1 MAVVVLERDPTNN
14 NVGAESCSRE
24 NWQAVVN
31 VVWRAA
37 HVFGKLVKLAGL
49 NVWYP
54 VHIVDSKA
62 VDPAKQSGTECIAC
76 SSNRRCVPGCERE
89 DKQRSMF
96 QVALNS
102 ISQLARLPSPATG
115 RLRTQAIKRIDV
127 VLESSFEVTGATL
140 VTVSHFA
147 VVDPREP
154 SNV

>member
-1 MAVVVLERDPTNN
+1 L
-14 NVGAESCSRE
+14 
-24 NWQAVVN
+24 
-31 VVWRAA
+31 
-37 HVFGKLVKLAGL
+37 
-49 NVWYP
+49 
-54 VHIVDSKA
+54 
-62 VDPAKQSGTECIAC
+62 
-76 SSNRRCVPGCERE
+76 
-89 DKQRSMF
+89 F